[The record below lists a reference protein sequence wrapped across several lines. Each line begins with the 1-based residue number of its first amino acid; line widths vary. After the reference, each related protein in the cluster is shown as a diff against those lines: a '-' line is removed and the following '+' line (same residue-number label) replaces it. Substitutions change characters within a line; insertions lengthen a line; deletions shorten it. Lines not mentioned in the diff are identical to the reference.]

1 MKARFTDATVWRYV
15 ITGISKVIKEGV
27 FRAEEDALKLRAI
40 DPSHVIMVDL
50 NFPSSAFSEYEA
62 SGERIPVNLEELAK
76 VLRRARSNDV
86 LELRLEGSLLNVW
99 LLRGMKRRF
108 GIPLIELEEEELGEP
123 RLELKASAKM
133 AADHFREALRDVEM
147 MGDNLILYTDGMR
160 LVIANESEMGRA
172 EVELTREAGLLM
184 SLESEGE
191 QTSTYSLEYMES
203 ILPAAQK
210 ADFVTIQ
217 FANDMPCK
225 ITFELPQGGWLSA
238 YVAPRSI

>member
-1 MKARFTDATVWRYV
+1 LRARFADATVWRYV

-27 FRAEEDALKLRAI
+27 FKADEDGLRLRAM

-50 NFPSSAFSEYEA
+50 NFPSSSFSEYEA
-62 SGERIPVNLEELAK
+62 SGERIPLNLEELGK

-86 LELRLEGSLLNVW
+86 LELYLEEDLLNIVFE
-99 LLRGMKRRF
+99 RGLVRRF
-108 GIPLIELEEEELGEP
+108 GLPLIELEEGELGEP
-123 RLELKASAKM
+123 RVEFKAMAKM
-133 AADHFREALRDVEM
+133 GAGHFREAIRDIEM
-147 MGDNLILYTDGMR
+147 VGDNLTMSTDGMA
-160 LVIANESEMGRA
+160 LTLSNESDTGRA
-172 EVELTREAGLLM
+172 EVVLTRESGLLL

-191 QTSTYSLEYMES
+191 QTSNYSLDYIAE

-217 FANDMPCK
+217 FSTDMPCK

-238 YVAPRSI
+238 YVAPRTL